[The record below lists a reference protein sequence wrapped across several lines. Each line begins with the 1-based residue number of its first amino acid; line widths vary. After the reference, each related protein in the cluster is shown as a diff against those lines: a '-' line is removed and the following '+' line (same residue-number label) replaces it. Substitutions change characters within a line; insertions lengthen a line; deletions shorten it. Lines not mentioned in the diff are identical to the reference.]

1 MPDSQL
7 QITSGAARK
16 TEQPLAGRT
25 IVITRA
31 RAQSAEFSA
40 ELERLGARVVSCP
53 TIEIVEPE
61 SYALLDEA
69 IENLYGYDWLVFT
82 SVNGVDYFLRRL
94 GTLGNDVSQLDD
106 LRVCAIGEA
115 TAYQL
120 REARIHVDVI
130 PEQFKAEGAFAAL
143 ESYLGGREGFNRLNF
158 LIPRAAV
165 ARDYLPRALEEAGA
179 RVDVVPAYRTVRPH
193 TSERGRVEALLA
205 GGAVDCITFT
215 SSSTVVNFAQ
225 LFDTTDLSQLLE
237 GVCVACIG
245 DITAAT
251 AADYNLRTDILPDEY
266 TIPALT
272 RAIAA
277 YYGNSAQ

>member
-1 MPDSQL
+1 MISSERQ
-7 QITSGAARK
+7 K
-16 TEQPLAGRT
+16 THTPLAGRT
-25 IVITRA
+25 IVSTRA
-31 RAQSAEFSA
+31 RAQSAEFAA
-40 ELERLGARVVSCP
+40 ELENLGARVVSCP

-69 IENLYGYDWLVFT
+69 IENLYGYDWLIFT
-82 SVNGVDYFLRRL
+82 SVNGVDYFLRRMEKL
-94 GTLGNDVSQLDD
+94 GHDASEMDE

-115 TAYQL
+115 TAFRL

-130 PEQFKAEGAFAAL
+130 PEQFKAEGAFSAI
-143 ESYLGGREGFNRLNF
+143 ESYVGGSARLDRLNF

-165 ARDYLPRALEEAGA
+165 ARDYLPKALAEAGA
-179 RVDVVPAYRTVRPH
+179 RVDVVPAYRTVQPQ

-205 GGAVDCITFT
+205 GGAIDCITFT
-215 SSSTVVNFAQ
+215 SSSTVVNFAT

-237 GVCVACIG
+237 GVRVACIG

-251 AADYNLRTDILPDEY
+251 AAEYNLQTDILPNEY

-272 RAIAA
+272 RAIVD
-277 YYGNSAQ
+277 YYSTQ